1 MIFKVYILMTFLT
14 AVDEIYNITHP
25 RPFPKQTY
33 YSLQWDELDFIPEKI
48 NNEWVL
54 RIYRESDNE
63 MKSYV
68 RKQYWKKRLKSEK

>member
-1 MIFKVYILMTFLT
+1 MSLLT
-14 AVDEIYNITHP
+14 SIDEIWNITHP
-25 RPFPKQTY
+25 RPFPKQKY
-33 YSLQWDELDFIPEKI
+33 YSLQWEKLDFISEKI

-54 RIYRESDNE
+54 HQYRESDNE

>member
-1 MIFKVYILMTFLT
+1 MILKLYIILTFTT
-14 AVDEIYNITHP
+14 AIDEIYNITHP

-33 YSLQWDELDFIPEKI
+33 YSLQWDELDFISEKI

-63 MKSYV
+63 LKSYV
-68 RKQYWKKRLKSEK
+68 RKQYWKKRLKSKK